1 MNEIIINNLSIKYE
15 NQFLVNNVN
24 MNIKE
29 KQITALLGLSG
40 SGKSL
45 IATAIM
51 GYVASNLKLSGN
63 IYQKNNLSNTNIAC
77 IMQNPR
83 TAFNPLFSIKNIFYE
98 TLKAKNLKIDDKNI
112 EEILNKVKLDQNIL
126 NLYPHECSGGMLQ
139 RVMIALALISKAS
152 FIIADEPT
160 SDLDLI
166 SQDAILDI
174 LEDISKEIGIL
185 LITHDFGV
193 VARLANYVYVMN
205 NSKIIEE
212 ANCIEIFK
220 NPKNQITKELINSH
234 LSLYGVVNA

>member
-24 MNIKE
+24 MSIKA

-51 GYVASNLKLSGN
+51 GYVASNLKLSGK
-63 IYQKNNLSNTNIAC
+63 IYQKNNTLNANIAC

-112 EEILNKVKLDQNIL
+112 EEILNKVKLDTNIL

-166 SQDAILDI
+166 SQAAILNI
-174 LEDISKEIGIL
+174 LEDISKEVGIL

-205 NSKIIEE
+205 NSQIIEE

-220 NPKNQITKELINSH
+220 NPKNQITKDLINSH
-234 LSLYGVVNA
+234 LSLYGVLNA